1 MKRRNITF
9 LIAVI
14 SAFPEMPLAE
24 DKGLIN
30 PVHKYWTCAITS
42 YNSLVEGKR
51 QEGRCR
57 TNTEYSEP
65 PCREFFVEFEGADGI
80 RPGVPFK
87 QTIGHNMQKNPP
99 TSGHESNNPAQSTT
113 TTIEI
118 NKDKDQYLYTHTIEK
133 SGVKPTNKWVYNGK
147 CSYYQAPANEKIYMD
162 SGLKTAR

>member
-1 MKRRNITF
+1 MKRRSLTF

-24 DKGLIN
+24 DKEPN

-42 YNSLVEGKR
+42 YNSLVEGKY

-57 TNTEYSEP
+57 ANTEYSEP

-80 RPGVPFK
+80 RPGVPSK
-87 QTIGHNMQKNPP
+87 QTIGHNMQKSPS
-99 TSGHESNNPAQSTT
+99 TSDDESNTPMQSTS
-113 TTIEI
+113 IEI
-118 NKDKDQYLYTHTIEK
+118 NKHKDQYLYIHTIEK
-133 SGVKPTNKWVYNGK
+133 PGVKSTNKWVYNGK

-162 SGLKTAR
+162 SGLTTTR